1 MKKYVMFRMTGK
13 LPDLEI
19 DDTHINLAGIIQTLN
34 GLYIVEAEK
43 RTIADALLSDVEKFV
58 GCKAS

>member
-19 DDTHINLAGIIQTLN
+19 DDTYINLAGIIQTLN

-58 GCKAS
+58 GWKAS